1 MDNLLKKKFTVSK
14 YTMDM
19 GVGVVTMALGL
30 FLLFV
35 GVPKFIAV
43 GLSVMT
49 ATFTPQSFPRFV
61 SIMFVILGAIV
72 FGTAVI
78 NKKEAVK
85 AGKEIPCIEFYII
98 SFAVVALVAFF
109 ALTIKLLG
117 YPVTNIIIMLAMY
130 YLSGGKKLWVG
141 ILMSILFTIV
151 STWFFAIYLKL
162 SMPLGVFEFIL
173 H

>member
-1 MDNLLKKKFTVSK
+1 MDNFLKKKFSVSK

-19 GVGVVTMALGL
+19 AVGIMAMALGL
-30 FLLFV
+30 FLFFV
-35 GVPKFIAV
+35 GIPKFIAL

-61 SIMFVILGAIV
+61 SIMFIVLGAIV

-78 NKKEAVK
+78 NKREAVK
-85 AGKEIPCIEFYII
+85 ENKEIPCAEFYVI
-98 SFAVVALVAFF
+98 SLAVAALVAFF
-109 ALTIKLLG
+109 AFAIRPLG
-117 YPVTNIIIMLAMY
+117 YPIANIVIMLAMY
-130 YLSGGKKLWVG
+130 FLSGGKKLWTG

-151 STWFFAIYLKL
+151 STWFFAVYLKL
-162 SMPLGVFEFIL
+162 SMPLGMFEFIL

>member
-1 MDNLLKKKFTVSK
+1 MDNFLKKKLTVSK

-19 GVGVVTMALGL
+19 AVGIVTMALGL
-30 FLLFV
+30 FLFFV
-35 GVPKFIAV
+35 GIPKFIAV

-61 SIMFVILGAIV
+61 SIMFIVLGAVV
-72 FGTAVI
+72 FVTAVL
-78 NKKEAVK
+78 NKKDVVK
-85 AGKEIPCIEFYII
+85 NNKTVPSVEFYVI
-98 SFAVVALVAFF
+98 SFAVVALVIFF
-109 ALTIKLLG
+109 AFAIKPLG
-117 YPVTNIIIMLAMY
+117 YPIANVLIMLAMY
-130 YLSGGKKLWVG
+130 YLSGGKKLWAG
-141 ILMSILFTIV
+141 ILMAILFTIV

>member
-1 MDNLLKKKFTVSK
+1 MDNFLKKKFTVSK

-19 GVGVVTMALGL
+19 AVGTVTMALGL
-30 FLLFV
+30 FLFFV
-35 GVPKFIAV
+35 GIPKFIAV

-61 SIMFVILGAIV
+61 SIMFVVLGAIV

-78 NKKEAVK
+78 NKKAAVK
-85 AGKEIPCIEFYII
+85 ENKEIPCVEFYVI
-98 SFAVVALVAFF
+98 SFAVVVLVAFF
-109 ALTIKLLG
+109 AFAIKPLG
-117 YPVTNIIIMLAMY
+117 YPVANVIIMLAMY
-130 YLSGGKKLWVG
+130 YISGGKKLWVG
-141 ILMSILFTIV
+141 ILMAILFTIV

-162 SMPLGVFEFIL
+162 SMPLGVFGFIL